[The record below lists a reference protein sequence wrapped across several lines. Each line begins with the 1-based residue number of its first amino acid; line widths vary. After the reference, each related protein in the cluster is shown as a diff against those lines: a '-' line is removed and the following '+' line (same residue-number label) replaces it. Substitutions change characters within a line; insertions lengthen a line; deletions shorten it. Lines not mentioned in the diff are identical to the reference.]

1 MKKPSMKPVAK
12 AAGAP
17 KTASKPATVKA
28 SSKTDSPYA
37 AEDKRWKT
45 EVAMRTLMRAEEL
58 KKDKT
63 LMKDVACLAKEQ
75 AAKLSGL
82 VGKGK

>member
-1 MKKPSMKPVAK
+1 MKKTSMKPVAK

-17 KTASKPATVKA
+17 KTASKPSTVKA
-28 SSKTDSPYA
+28 SSPSPYA

-45 EVAMRTLMRAEEL
+45 EDAMRTLMRAEEL